1 MKNMIFAAIAAL
13 FVSVNCAM
21 AQSVEFGS
29 EKKGLVS
36 EASAEMQEIAKV
48 DSMTLD
54 YMEAFASRKH
64 DELMLKTSDGK
75 TSQQGSHSLVE
86 KQN

>member
-1 MKNMIFAAIAAL
+1 M
-13 FVSVNCAM
+13 FVNVNRAN

-29 EKKGLVS
+29 EQRS
-36 EASAEMQEIAKV
+36 MTDSASAEMQEIAKV

-64 DELMLKTSDGK
+64 DELMLRTSDGK
-75 TSQQGSHSLVE
+75 TYWKGRAVE
-86 KQN
+86 GFYIGAVGGVRP

>member
-36 EASAEMQEIAKV
+36 EASAQIFELHLYKLHFYIAFI
-48 DSMTLD
+48 T
-54 YMEAFASRKH
+54 YQFFFH
-64 DELMLKTSDGK
+64 
-75 TSQQGSHSLVE
+75 
-86 KQN
+86 

>member
-54 YMEAFASRKH
+54 YIGGICFQ
-64 DELMLKTSDGK
+64 KT
-75 TSQQGSHSLVE
+75 
-86 KQN
+86 

>member
-29 EKKGLVS
+29 EKKG
-36 EASAEMQEIAKV
+36 
-48 DSMTLD
+48 DT
-54 YMEAFASRKH
+54 
-64 DELMLKTSDGK
+64 
-75 TSQQGSHSLVE
+75 
-86 KQN
+86 